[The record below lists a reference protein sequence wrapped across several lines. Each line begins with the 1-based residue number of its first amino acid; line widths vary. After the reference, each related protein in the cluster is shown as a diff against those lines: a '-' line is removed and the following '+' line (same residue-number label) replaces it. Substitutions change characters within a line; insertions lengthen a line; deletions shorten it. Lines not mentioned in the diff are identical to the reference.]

1 MSFITPHAVHGSSG
15 GGRRDLQRPR
25 KTPRRGM
32 IRPSILDYF
41 ARDVAPTSPVV
52 QHLPD
57 QLVREAQDAGDDRV
71 GASRAVA
78 RAVGRRAAAEHQA
91 SQAEH
96 LLARRPPISRPGAAR
111 RFNTFGERPARAP
124 KRIGKKIVSKRDPL
138 ARRVSTF
145 LAGLRGHSG
154 EVRVDDAGGPLVGLT
169 VLVFCLLVISA
180 RDQAFIGTLVHLR

>member
-1 MSFITPHAVHGSSG
+1 M
-15 GGRRDLQRPR
+15 
-25 KTPRRGM
+25 
-32 IRPSILDYF
+32 RPSILDYF

-111 RFNTFGERPARAP
+111 RFNTFVTFG
-124 KRIGKKIVSKRDPL
+124 VSWKVWKQNRFET
-138 ARRVSTF
+138 R
-145 LAGLRGHSG
+145 
-154 EVRVDDAGGPLVGLT
+154 
-169 VLVFCLLVISA
+169 SA
-180 RDQAFIGTLVHLR
+180 RETSVNVSRGAQRALW